1 MSATGDTAAT
11 KQKMEKPLQ
20 LVYNKDGKLQLN
32 PEAVKVLKSIEDPM
46 VVVAV
51 VGAARSGK
59 SYLMNCLAG
68 DKKGFSVHST
78 TQAHTKGIW
87 MWCRSL
93 PQRPKEVLLL
103 LDTNGLGDPEKG
115 DINNDNSIYSLAVLL
130 SSILIY
136 NGQDKIDHKS
146 LQDLYFVIELSKRI
160 QIRSHPNDSDS
171 WDIVRF
177 FPEFVW
183 VIRDLTLDMNIDGKN
198 VTPDEYL
205 EHSLKLKDSEISE
218 QDKEYN
224 ELCRCIRDNFPSRH
238 CFAFPIPTPGKKIKQ
253 LQELEDKDLDEDFV
267 TERQKL
273 INYIDTHKKVKK
285 FPSGRLVT
293 GPRFVELT
301 EAYVGIMADGI
312 LPRVESSVAKLVEQ
326 ENQTAVS
333 EALKFY
339 EDEINKLS
347 ESDHHAL
354 SELIEYYNTKR
365 KEAFD
370 IFHKRSNNNNS
381 GKYIKQ
387 LEEMMNSTNKSVKV
401 KIEERSQEQCETH
414 LAKEMSTIQTKL
426 TSGRYREPGGFQKL
440 KKDLDNALNEYKEK
454 TKNHT
459 KGCAGF
465 TLFQETPR
473 LDQVQKLESNMTEHI
488 SDAA

>member
-103 LDTNGLGDPEKG
+103 LDTNGLGDPEKVRSVSRTRN
-115 DINNDNSIYSLAVLL
+115 IMNSAGVSVIIFPHVTALHFPFPHPGRKSSSSRNWKTRIWMKILLRSDRNSSITLTPTRKSKNFLRVDWSRAQVSNWAKPHHL
-130 SSILIY
+130 SST
-136 NGQDKIDHKS
+136 
-146 LQDLYFVIELSKRI
+146 EKR
-160 QIRSHPNDSDS
+160 
-171 WDIVRF
+171 
-177 FPEFVW
+177 EF
-183 VIRDLTLDMNIDGKN
+183 RDLG
-198 VTPDEYL
+198 
-205 EHSLKLKDSEISE
+205 
-218 QDKEYN
+218 
-224 ELCRCIRDNFPSRH
+224 
-238 CFAFPIPTPGKKIKQ
+238 
-253 LQELEDKDLDEDFV
+253 
-267 TERQKL
+267 
-273 INYIDTHKKVKK
+273 
-285 FPSGRLVT
+285 
-293 GPRFVELT
+293 FVELT

-488 SDAA
+488 SALEEELSRLQREKEKMEQT